1 MRAVVDTNVIMNV
14 ALGKED
20 TAPADYLPRSKD
32 LLDRA
37 AAQDVELLLPSI
49 VIFELS
55 CDVILRG
62 GKPNMDPTVFRRQK
76 QALLAWCADSKLT
89 TIDVTGDAANWYV
102 RHEGLQGLRLG
113 DAAILASAWYAQA
126 DHLYT
131 WDKGLIKIANQN
143 SDILGFTVE
152 EPPQLP
158 SVPLF

>member
-37 AAQDVELLLPSI
+37 EAEDVDLLLPSI

-62 GKPNMDPTVFRRQK
+62 GKPNMDPAVFRGQK
-76 QALLAWCADSKLT
+76 NKLLDWCANSRLT
-89 TIDVTGDAANWYV
+89 TIDVTGDAADWYV

-126 DHLYT
+126 DHVYT

>member
-14 ALGKED
+14 ALGEKD
-20 TAPADYLPRSKD
+20 TAPADHLPRSKD

-37 AAQDVELLLPSI
+37 AAEDVDLLLPSI

-55 CDVILRG
+55 CNVILLG
-62 GKPNMDPTVFRRQK
+62 GKPNMKPSDFRRQK
-76 QALLAWCADSKLT
+76 QALLAWCAKSKLT

-113 DAAILASAWYAQA
+113 DASILASAWYAQA

>member
-20 TAPADYLPRSKD
+20 TAPADHLPRSKD

-37 AAQDVELLLPSI
+37 AEDVDLLLPSI

-62 GKPNMDPTVFRRQK
+62 GKPNMGPAVFRGQK
-76 QALLAWCADSKLT
+76 NELLDWCANSKLT
-89 TIDVTGDAANWYV
+89 TIDVTGDAADWYV

-126 DHLYT
+126 DHVYT